1 MLKKICLGLLVVLAS
16 HFVQAQEGKIDTTA
30 LMILDKMS
38 SVFGDLKSV
47 GFTTTISKDVAY
59 ADDFYIKEF
68 TTSKVRITGP
78 DKFSVHVKGEN
89 RDDLFAYDGKQVVYY
104 SFKNNIYTVADAP
117 DNLIE
122 TVDWLY
128 TDFNIELTTADVLY
142 PSFAADLAGNMDYLE
157 FLGVTHI
164 DGERVYHIGGANEEM
179 TVQLW
184 ISDDAYYLPK
194 KTLITYLDGQYA
206 HQFETDFSSWELNQE
221 FPPSIFEFLPPPGA
235 NQITWMKKDQ

>member
-1 MLKKICLGLLVVLAS
+1 MFKKCCLSMGLFLSVVIA
-16 HFVQAQEGKIDTTA
+16 QAQEAKMDSTA

-38 SVFGDLKSV
+38 SVFGELKSV
-47 GFTTTISKDVAY
+47 GFTSKIAKDVAY

-68 TTSKVRITGP
+68 TSSKVRITGP
-78 DKFSVHVKGEN
+78 NKFSIHVLGESK
-89 RDDLFAYDGKQVVYY
+89 DDLYAYNGSEVVYY

-122 TVDWLY
+122 TIDWLY
-128 TDFNIELTTADVLY
+128 TDFNIELTSADVMY
-142 PSFAADLAGNMDYLE
+142 PSFAADLAEHMDYIE

-164 DGERVYHIGGANEEM
+164 DGERVYHIGGANSTM

-194 KTLITYLDGQYA
+194 KTLITYLEGQYA
-206 HQFETDFSSWELNQE
+206 HQFETDFANWELNQE
-221 FPPSIFEFLPPPGA
+221 YPAPIFEFLPPPGA
-235 NQITWMKKDQ
+235 KQITWLKKD